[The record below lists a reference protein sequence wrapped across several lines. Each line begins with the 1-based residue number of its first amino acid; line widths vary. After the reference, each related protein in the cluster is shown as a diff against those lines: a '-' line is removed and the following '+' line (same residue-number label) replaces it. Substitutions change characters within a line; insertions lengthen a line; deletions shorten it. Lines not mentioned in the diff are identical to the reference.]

1 MGRKPLEG
9 IRVVE
14 LADYVSGP
22 VCCRLLADMG
32 AEVIKI
38 ERPGGNVWRV
48 TGQTYVA
55 DRFTMEENPVYDIY
69 NTGKKHI
76 VLNLKKPEGMAICK
90 KLLSEAD
97 VFVTNNRVAALKR
110 MGLFYDDL
118 KEEFPRLVYAIGL
131 GYGEKGPM
139 ANEPAYDQTAFWARS
154 GFLMDMAPTDGY
166 YMPVYPPASMGDTF
180 TGTTLMGEICAALLN
195 RERTGKGDYVRA
207 SLYHNAIFAMGTMQ
221 IWAQRPFGA
230 IFPRT
235 REENG
240 LVSGYYRCKD
250 GKYVFL
256 SAGYA
261 EHIVPRVLALV
272 GKGEL
277 NEDPIFATAEARKA
291 NRKALNDIVCEAFP
305 QKDQA
310 EWLALAKEHDV
321 PLSPM
326 NHFADIAE
334 DEQAWANHYVEQVQF
349 ANGHTDVMPASPIEM
364 DSVGELKTIPSPAI
378 GENTA
383 EVLLR
388 LGYSEQEICILRQAG
403 VIN

>member
-1 MGRKPLEG
+1 M
-9 IRVVE
+9 
-14 LADYVSGP
+14 
-22 VCCRLLADMG
+22 
-32 AEVIKI
+32 
-38 ERPGGNVWRV
+38 
-48 TGQTYVA
+48 
-55 DRFTMEENPVYDIY
+55 
-69 NTGKKHI
+69 
-76 VLNLKKPEGMAICK
+76 
-90 KLLSEAD
+90 
-97 VFVTNNRVAALKR
+97 
-110 MGLFYDDL
+110 
-118 KEEFPRLVYAIGL
+118 VYAIGL

-154 GFLMDMAPTDGY
+154 GFLMDMAPADGH

-230 IFPRT
+230 TFPRT

-261 EHIVPRVLALV
+261 DHIVPRVLSLV
-272 GKGEL
+272 GKEAL
-277 NEDPIFATAEARKA
+277 NEDPLFATAEARKL

-326 NHFADIAE
+326 HHFADVSE
-334 DEQAWANHYVEQVQF
+334 DEQAWANGYLEHVQF
-349 ANGHTDVMPASPIEM
+349 KNGHTDIMPASPIEM
-364 DSVGELKTIPSPAI
+364 DSVGELKTVPAPMP
-378 GENTA
+378 GANTA
-383 EVLLR
+383 QVLR
-388 LGYSEQEICILRQAG
+388 QFGYSEQEISQLCEAG
-403 VIN
+403 AIN